1 MDKTTLKIA
10 RKARLCAVTVA
21 ARKPSYAPRAVQG
34 MTNKSNIMKSFWVLL
49 HKVFAAIFEA
59 VQPCVVENFFKESD
73 ICDSAQEDN
82 ARVDKLPDAQIG
94 FMWES
99 TK

>member
-34 MTNKSNIMKSFWVLL
+34 ITNKSNIMKSFWVLP
-49 HKVFAAIFEA
+49 HKVFAAVFEA
-59 VQPCVVENFFKESD
+59 IEPGVVEKSFKEND
-73 ICDSAQEDN
+73 ICYNSKEYN
-82 ARVDKLPDAQIG
+82 ARVDKIPDAQIILT
-94 FMWES
+94 WES
-99 TK
+99 KK